1 MNDSQ
6 LNLKP
11 DTGHVLWQVT
21 SSLQISLNKME
32 HCPLKVS
39 ESQMGTYKKSDI
51 EPSTKQL
58 LTQFIYLL
66 KCDLKLQPL
75 VIQPQLSRVGFL
87 RLKTPVMSRKA
98 MTLKKTYYPKWLYLI
113 WNFNLLLLGLY
124 QTYTIVVDVY
134 YLKSLQ
140 LTFPSYHKS
149 TLQGPLFPRKTWN
162 IFSSCN

>member
-1 MNDSQ
+1 MILNSK
-6 LNLKP
+6 NLKP

-58 LTQFIYLL
+58 LIQFIYLL

-98 MTLKKTYYPKWLYLI
+98 MTLKKTYYPNGFTSFGTLTSSFW
-113 WNFNLLLLGLY
+113 G
-124 QTYTIVVDVY
+124 YTRHT
-134 YLKSLQ
+134 LLQ
-140 LTFPSYHKS
+140 LTCTIS
-149 TLQGPLFPRKTWN
+149 RV
-162 IFSSCN
+162 FS